1 MNEFENNKSLRAATI
16 RDAEA
21 KVVHLKP
28 QFNNEIPEPKKR
40 GRQAKL

>member
-1 MNEFENNKSLRAATI
+1 MNEFENNKSLKAATI
-16 RDAEA
+16 REAEA

-28 QFNNEIPEPKKR
+28 QVNDEIPEPKKR